1 MIGSKLGKLSLA
13 AVLLAGAAF
22 FAAPASAAPF
32 KIIVTHLEPPL
43 VPNSVIDMALQLGY
57 YKKAGVDVE
66 IVRVQQTPSAV
77 AALRSGQGDMANIG
91 FDVAVQLVAREQMNL
106 KGVISPDKALPFII
120 AVKKDITSPKQLEG
134 KTFGVSRVGAVD
146 YSLTRTVLQKLGVA
160 VDKLEYLAIGQPPVR
175 ATSLAAGKVDATT
188 ISIGVWT
195 SMPDKSSMA
204 ILVNQADYYKGAPL
218 ISKLNVVTAD
228 VAKSKAK
235 EVEAVVRAQIMA
247 SRDFAKNPK
256 LWVDGMAAALP
267 NVDRPTLEYLAEA
280 YKENWD
286 VNGGLNMAEAKYTT
300 DDLYTNNEDFKGLKR
315 VEPAS
320 WIDTS
325 VIDSVLKSDGVYPGI
340 DATGR

>member
-1 MIGSKLGKLSLA
+1 MIVSKLGKLSLA

-22 FAAPASAAPF
+22 FATPANAAF

-91 FDVAVQLVAREQMNL
+91 FGDAVQLIAREQMDL

-120 AVKKDITSPKQLEG
+120 AAKKDITSPKQLEG

-146 YSLTRTVLQKLGVA
+146 YSLSRTVLNKLGVA
-160 VDKLEYLAIGQPPVR
+160 VDKMNYLAVGQPPVR
-175 ATSLAAGKVDATT
+175 ATSLAAGRVDATT

-195 SMPDKSSMA
+195 SIPDKSA
-204 ILVNQADYYKGAPL
+204 LNILVSQADYYKGAPL
-218 ISKLNVVTAD
+218 ISKLNVVTAT
-228 VAKSKAK
+228 VAKNKAK
-235 EVEAVVRAQIMA
+235 EIEGVVRAIMMA
-247 SRDFAKNPK
+247 SRDFAQNPK
-256 LWVDGMAAALP
+256 LWVDGMAKALP
-267 NVDRPTLEYLAEA
+267 SVDRATLEYLADA

-286 VNGGLNMAEAKYTT
+286 VNGGLNLSEAINTT
-300 DDLYTNNEDFKGLKR
+300 DDLYSNNDDFKGLKR
-315 VEPAS
+315 VEPAA

-325 VIDSVLKSDGVYPGI
+325 IIDKVIKEAGVYPGI
-340 DATGR
+340 DPTGR

>member
-1 MIGSKLGKLSLA
+1 MIVSKLGKLSLA

-22 FAAPASAAPF
+22 IATPANAAF

-77 AALRSGQGDMANIG
+77 AALRSGQGDMANVG
-91 FDVAVQLVAREQMNL
+91 FDVALQLVAREQMQL
-106 KGVISPDKALPFII
+106 KGVVSPDKALPFII
-120 AVKKDITSPKQLEG
+120 AVKKEITSPKQLEG

-146 YSLTRTVLQKLGVA
+146 YSLTRTVLNKLGVA
-160 VDKLEYLAIGQPPVR
+160 VDKMEYLAIGQPPVR
-175 ATSLAAGKVDATT
+175 ATSLAAGRVDATT

-195 SMPDKSSMA
+195 SLPDKSALS

-218 ISKLNVVTAD
+218 ISKLNVVTAET
-228 VAKSKAK
+228 AKSRAK
-235 EVEAVVRAQIMA
+235 EIEGVVRATMMA

-267 NVDRPTLEYLAEA
+267 NVKRETLEYLADA

-286 VNGGLNMAEAKYTT
+286 VNGGLNMNEAKYTT
-300 DDLYTNNEDFKGLKR
+300 DDLYANNDDFKGLKR
-315 VEPAS
+315 VEPAA

-325 VIDSVLKSDGVYPGI
+325 IIDKVIKEAGVYPGI
-340 DATGR
+340 DPTGR

>member
-1 MIGSKLGKLSLA
+1 MIVSKLGKLSLA
-13 AVLLAGAAF
+13 AALLAGAAF
-22 FAAPASAAPF
+22 FATPANAAF

-106 KGVISPDKALPFII
+106 RGVVSPDKALPFII
-120 AVKKDITSPKQLEG
+120 AAKKEITSVKQLEG

-146 YSLTRTVLQKLGVA
+146 YSLTRTVLNKMGVA
-160 VDKLEYLAIGQPPVR
+160 VDKMEYLAIGQPPVR

-195 SMPDKSSMA
+195 SLPDKSALS

-218 ISKLNVVTAD
+218 ISKLNVVTDAT
-228 VAKSKAK
+228 AKSKAK
-235 EVEAVVRAQIMA
+235 EVEAVVKATMMA
-247 SRDFAKNPK
+247 SRDFAKTPS
-256 LWVDGMAAALP
+256 LWVDGMSKALP
-267 NVDRPTLEYLAEA
+267 NVDRATLEFLADA
-280 YKENWD
+280 YKENWA
-286 VNGGLNMAEAKYTT
+286 VNGGLNMAEAKFTT
-300 DDLYTNNEDFKGLKR
+300 DDLYANNDDFKGLKR
-315 VEPAS
+315 VEPTA

-325 VIDSVLKSDGVYPGI
+325 VIDKVIKEAGLYPGI
-340 DATGR
+340 DPTGR

>member
-13 AVLLAGAAF
+13 ALLAGVALL
-22 FAAPASAAPF
+22 AAPANAAPF

-43 VPNSVIDMALQLGY
+43 VPNSVIDMAQALGY

-91 FDVAVQLVAREQMNL
+91 FDVALQLVAREQMNL
-106 KGVISPDKALPFII
+106 KGVVSPDKALPFII
-120 AVKKDITSPKQLEG
+120 AAKKEITSVKQLEG

-146 YSLTRTVLQKLGVA
+146 YSLTRTVLNKLGVA
-160 VDKLEYLAIGQPPVR
+160 VDKMEYLAIGQPPVR

-195 SMPDKSSMA
+195 SIPDKSA
-204 ILVNQADYYKGAPL
+204 LNILVSQADYYKGAPL
-218 ISKLNVVTAD
+218 ISKLNVVTDA

-235 EVEAVVRAQIMA
+235 EIEAIVKATIMA

-267 NVDRPTLEYLAEA
+267 NVKRETLEFLADA
-280 YKENWD
+280 YKENWT
-286 VNGGLNMAEAKYTT
+286 VNGGLNMNEAKFTT
-300 DDLYTNNEDFKGLKR
+300 DDLYANNDDFKGLKR
-315 VEPAS
+315 VEPAA

-325 VIDSVLKSDGVYPGI
+325 IIDRVLKSDGVSPGI
-340 DATGR
+340 DPTGR

>member
-1 MIGSKLGKLSLA
+1 MIVSKLGKLSLA
-13 AVLLAGAAF
+13 AALLASAAF
-22 FAAPASAAPF
+22 FTTPANAAF

-91 FDVAVQLVAREQMNL
+91 FDVAVQLVARDQMQL

-120 AVKKDITSPKQLEG
+120 AAKKDITSPKQLEG

-146 YSLTRTVLQKLGVA
+146 YSLTRTVLNKLGVA
-160 VDKLEYLAIGQPPVR
+160 VDKMEYLAIGQPPVR

-195 SMPDKSSMA
+195 SMPDKSA
-204 ILVNQADYYKGAPL
+204 LNILVNQSEYYKGAPL
-218 ISKLNVVTAD
+218 ISKLNVVTAEI
-228 VAKSKAK
+228 AKSKAK
-235 EVEAVVRAQIMA
+235 EIEGVVRATMMA

-256 LWVDGMAAALP
+256 LWVDGMATALP
-267 NVDRPTLEYLAEA
+267 NVNRATLEYLADA
-280 YKENWD
+280 YKANWD

-300 DDLYTNNEDFKGLKR
+300 DDLYANNDDFKGLKR
-315 VEPAS
+315 VEPAA

-325 VIDSVLKSDGVYPGI
+325 VIDKVIKDAGVYPGI
-340 DATGR
+340 DPTGR

>member
-1 MIGSKLGKLSLA
+1 MIVSKLGKLSLA
-13 AVLLAGAAF
+13 AMLLAGAAF
-22 FAAPASAAPF
+22 FATPANAAF

-91 FDVAVQLVAREQMNL
+91 FDVAVQLVARDQMQL

-120 AVKKDITSPKQLEG
+120 AAKKDITSPKQLEG
-134 KTFGVSRVGAVD
+134 KTFGVSRVGGVD
-146 YSLTRTVLQKLGVA
+146 YSLTRTVLNKLGVA
-160 VDKLEYLAIGQPPVR
+160 VDKMEYLAIGQPPVR
-175 ATSLAAGKVDATT
+175 ATSLAAGRVDATT

-195 SMPDKSSMA
+195 SMPDKSA
-204 ILVNQADYYKGAPL
+204 LNILVNQAEYYKDAPL
-218 ISKLNVVTAD
+218 ISKLNVVTAEI
-228 VAKSKAK
+228 AKSKAK
-235 EVEAVVRAQIMA
+235 EIEGVVRATMMA

-256 LWVDGMAAALP
+256 LWVDGMATALP
-267 NVDRPTLEYLAEA
+267 NVNRATLEYLADA

-300 DDLYTNNEDFKGLKR
+300 DDLYANNGDFKGLKR
-315 VEPAS
+315 VEPAA

-325 VIDSVLKSDGVYPGI
+325 IIDKVIKEAGVYPGI
-340 DATGR
+340 DPMGR